1 MRVLLI
7 KMSSLG
13 DVVHALPAVSDAAA
27 HGITFDWVV
36 EEAFA
41 DIPALHPAVHQVI
54 PIAWRRWRKNLKASG
69 AEMSAFRET
78 LASNTY
84 DLVIDSQGL
93 IKSALVSVLN
103 RAVKH
108 GFSHTCAREPW
119 AAFFYGKGHRVERG
133 QHAIDRQRQLFAAA
147 LGYSYN
153 PEQLPDI
160 GATIQASERNKQVF
174 LLHGTTWA
182 TKHWPPMMWQ
192 ALAQQVSAA
201 GYEPVLTWG
210 DDVER
215 QRAQQITQASGARL
229 QDRTALKLLA
239 PQLAQSAGVIG
250 VDSGLT
256 HLAAALG
263 TPTLGLYGP
272 TDGVLTGCRGSR
284 AQVLQSSFT
293 CAPCLSSTCSYR
305 GASQQWQSQ
314 EVTPPCFAQLT
325 PSVVWQQAQDLMRQG

>member
-54 PIAWRRWRKNLKASG
+54 PIAWRRWRKNLQASS
-69 AEMSAFRET
+69 AEMSAFRKT
-78 LASNTY
+78 LVSTPY

-93 IKSALVSVLN
+93 IKSALVSVLS
-103 RAVKH
+103 RARKH
-108 GFSHTCAREPW
+108 GFSHTTAREPW
-119 AAFFYGKGHRVERG
+119 AAFFYGKGHRVELG

-147 LGYSYN
+147 LGYAYN
-153 PEQLPDI
+153 PQVLPAV
-160 GATIQASERNKQVF
+160 GTAVRASERSRQVF

-192 ALAQQVSAA
+192 ALAQQISAA

-215 QRAQQITQASGARL
+215 QRAEQIAQASGAHL
-229 QDRTALKLLA
+229 QDRIALKLLA
-239 PQLAQSAGVIG
+239 PRLARSACVIG

-263 TPTLGLYGP
+263 APTLGVYGP
-272 TDGVLTGCRGSR
+272 TDGVLTGCRGPH
-284 AQVLQSSFT
+284 AKILQSDFA
-293 CAPCLSSTCSYR
+293 CAPCLSSSCRYR
-305 GASQQWQSQ
+305 GAPQQWQSQ
-314 EVTPPCFAQLT
+314 NVSPPCFAQLS
-325 PSVVWQQAQDLMRQG
+325 PALVWQHARNLMRQG